1 MNFEHLLGE
10 VKNSDW
16 FKNAAFKQHSMLDL
30 SSQVLQQRFLE
41 LRNKKAYQI
50 LVQYLYR
57 QIESGKSD
65 ITEEGIDKMLESFI
79 DEYCLVPE
87 SFKRNDDARL

>member
-1 MNFEHLLGE
+1 
-10 VKNSDW
+10 
-16 FKNAAFKQHSMLDL
+16 MLDL
-30 SSQVLQQRFLE
+30 SSQELQQRFLE

-79 DEYCLVPE
+79 D
-87 SFKRNDDARL
+87 